1 MQQVVKYLDGDLPL
15 PELSHTHMSFSLL
28 TLMQD
33 EGFDPYVL
41 SYDSSNKI
49 SIGTVS
55 GISGGR

>member
-1 MQQVVKYLDGDLPL
+1 
-15 PELSHTHMSFSLL
+15 MSFSLL
-28 TLMQD
+28 SLMQD

-49 SIGTVS
+49 SIGTIS